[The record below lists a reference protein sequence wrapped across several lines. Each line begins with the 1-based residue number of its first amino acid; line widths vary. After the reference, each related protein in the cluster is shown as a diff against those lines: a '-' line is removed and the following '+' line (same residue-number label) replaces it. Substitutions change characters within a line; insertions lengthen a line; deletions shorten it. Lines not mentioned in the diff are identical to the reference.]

1 MKANWGSRLPVFL
14 AAVGAV
20 VVLLVE
26 LKPVAPGLREAALVV
41 GGVLMGFISLW
52 LDEAIRTGPQR
63 DAERKEHAKER
74 KEDQERANNLL
85 TENHKLLAENEELH
99 ELAKASEAR
108 DRTRS
113 EMEAGSAYGLAWIAT
128 TLPTKTHL
136 PNATDLFRSMC
147 STIESL
153 SSDLGL
159 RFSDDERQMLESPVG
174 DLATARQ
181 ISERVWTKAR
191 ELPQRVWCFF
201 ELGNRTQWLR
211 DQAKDAHSTKTAM
224 DWLEAY
230 RSDPYLTFAPHFAEV
245 VDELIEVFRPY
256 QNAVPEDSRESLVHR
271 VGDAFDKIPSVYI
284 QDRSIQAA
292 YQRSPWFWVDDHGVG
307 VITCILENPK
317 APERSFALR
326 VRDANTY
333 ELSETE
339 DDKTKS
345 TRVTRDEAGWH
356 CSAHTNASAENMC
369 FEIQL
374 VLEVTDGGNLPTK
387 VKVIPVRSD
396 PANPN
401 PDSPS
406 KDGPA

>member
-14 AAVGAV
+14 AAAGVV

-26 LKPVAPGLREAALVV
+26 LRPVAPGLREVALVV
-41 GGVLMGFISLW
+41 GGVLMGLISLW
-52 LDEAIRTGPQR
+52 LDEAIRAGPQR
-63 DAERKEHAKER
+63 DAERKVHAKER
-74 KEDQERANNLL
+74 KADQKQANILR
-85 TENHKLLAENEELH
+85 TGIHILLAENEELH
-99 ELAKASEAR
+99 ARERTLSEI
-108 DRTRS
+108 
-113 EMEAGSAYGLAWIAT
+113 EACSAYGLAWVAT
-128 TLPTKTHL
+128 TLPTKMHL

-147 STIESL
+147 ATIESF
-153 SSDLGL
+153 SSQLGL

-181 ISERVWTKAR
+181 ISERVSTRAR

-224 DWLEAY
+224 DWLEAC
-230 RSDPYLTFAPHFAEV
+230 RGDPCLRFAPHFAEV

-256 QNAVPEDSRESLVHR
+256 QNAVPDDSRESLVHR

-317 APERSFALR
+317 APERSFVLC

-356 CSAHTNASAENMC
+356 CSAHTNASAESMC

-374 VLEVTDGGNLPTK
+374 VLEVTDGGNPPTK
-387 VKVIPVRSD
+387 AEVMAVRSD
-396 PANPN
+396 PDNPN

-406 KDGPA
+406 KDRPA